1 VLIDSSKDVSHG
13 YALRGLG
20 GGLDLHV
27 LHLVRDSRAVAWS
40 WQRRRFNPGNDADMH
55 RHSLLRTSAEWS
67 TINALTRLH
76 RRTGARYSTLH
87 YGDFAADP
95 AAAVDGILAFL
106 GESGRPNPVSDRSV
120 HLGTDHTAAG
130 NPNRFRTGKIEI
142 TPDEEWREAMPTTSR
157 LLVGAFTAPGLRR
170 YSPAADRRGWFI
182 RSG

>member
-1 VLIDSSKDVSHG
+1 
-13 YALRGLG
+13 
-20 GGLDLHV
+20 
-27 LHLVRDSRAVAWS
+27 
-40 WQRRRFNPGNDADMH
+40 MH

-120 HLGTDHTAAG
+120 HLGIDHTAAG